1 MAGEEDESEPNVI
14 LLDPLEFRRSCIACI
29 IGEWCDSVGLTLRPA
44 EGFDEICNSG
54 SMPHCRLFALSVGG
68 SSVAADPVRADI
80 EKARM
85 LFPDA
90 PLVIMSDLDSQDE
103 VRAAYYCGARG
114 FVPTSL
120 DLDVTLRAL
129 RFILGGGSYFPPS
142 ALSPASLRV
151 GIDTSRAGADSPT
164 VGPSPDPPGVT
175 AEQTIRVPNILTDRQ
190 QQVAALLTEGLSNKL
205 IARKLGMTEATVKV
219 HVRQI
224 MRKLGVR
231 NRTQI
236 ALALTAFPGAGGG
249 CPDQS
254 SGIE

>member
-1 MAGEEDESEPNVI
+1 LAGEEDESEPNVI

-164 VGPSPDPPGVT
+164 VAGSARRDRRADHSGAEHIDGSAAAGCGPPDGRPV
-175 AEQTIRVPNILTDRQ
+175 EQAYCPKTRNDRSDRQ
-190 QQVAALLTEGLSNKL
+190 GP
-205 IARKLGMTEATVKV
+205 R
-219 HVRQI
+219 
-224 MRKLGVR
+224 
-231 NRTQI
+231 
-236 ALALTAFPGAGGG
+236 P
-249 CPDQS
+249 PDHA
-254 SGIE
+254 